1 MLITRAHANDPHFRQ
16 IEESVPHSPLMI
28 MGSPE
33 GVVLPDN
40 ASTSDI
46 ATFQR
51 QLELRCKT
59 IHGEEQVFA
68 HGDVASWRVSAD
80 QMIPAPSTQEFDY
93 AFYGWADDVAAVT
106 AAGGALPLAG
116 SGSPYIP
123 DGVQSVW
130 KNHFGHYYDAYS

>member
-1 MLITRAHANDPHFRQ
+1 MLITRAHLNDPCYRQ
-16 IEESVPHSPLMI
+16 IEESVPHSPLMR
-28 MGSPE
+28 MGGPD

-40 ASTSDI
+40 PSPSDI

-59 IHGEEQVFA
+59 IHGGEQVFA
-68 HGDVASWRVSAD
+68 HEDVASWRVSANN
-80 QMIPAPSTQEFDY
+80 MIPAPTTQEFDY
-93 AFYGWADDVAAVT
+93 AFYGWAEDVAAVT

-123 DGVQSVW
+123 DGVQSV
-130 KNHFGHYYDAYS
+130 